1 MKKAPHSPLLLSP
14 LLSLLMLAS
23 GAATAADDAAVL
35 KCRALPD
42 GAQRLACYD
51 AMPVGAAPLAA
62 SVPAA
67 TASAAAP
74 TVAAPSVAAA
84 PARTAEQDFGMEKA
98 AKRQEPE
105 YIESSIVGDFDGWEA
120 NTQITLA
127 NGQVWRIVDGSTA
140 VLPQLHNPKVRIK
153 RGVFGVLY
161 FQVVGQNNMARVR
174 REQ

>member
-14 LLSLLMLAS
+14 LLSLFMLAS

-62 SVPAA
+62 SASVPAA
-67 TASAAAP
+67 TASTAAP
-74 TVAAPSVAAA
+74 ALAAA

-98 AKRQEPE
+98 AKKKKEAD
-105 YIESSIVGDFDGWEA
+105 YIESSIVGDFNGWEG
-120 NTQITLA
+120 NTRITLA
-127 NGQVWRIVDGSTA
+127 NGQVWRIADGSTA

>member
-1 MKKAPHSPLLLSP
+1 MKKASHLPPSLLLSP
-14 LLSLLMLAS
+14 LLSLFLLAS
-23 GAATAADDAAVL
+23 GATTAADDAAIL

-51 AMPVGAAPLAA
+51 AMPVGAAPLVASPAAA
-62 SVPAA
+62 SSTP
-67 TASAAAP
+67 
-74 TVAAPSVAAA
+74 A
-84 PARTAEQDFGMEKA
+84 PARTAEQNFGMEKA
-98 AKRQEPE
+98 AKKQEPD
-105 YIESSIVGDFDGWEA
+105 YIESSIVGDFDGWEG
-120 NTQITLA
+120 NTRITLA

-153 RGVFGVLY
+153 RGIFGVLY

>member
-1 MKKAPHSPLLLSP
+1 MKKASHLPQPLLLSP
-14 LLSLLMLAS
+14 LLSLFLLAS

-62 SVPAA
+62 APAAAPAAA

-74 TVAAPSVAAA
+74 AAA
-84 PARTAEQDFGMEKA
+84 PARTAEQNFGMEKA
-98 AKRQEPE
+98 AKKQKEPE
-105 YIESSIVGDFDGWEA
+105 YIESSIVGDFNGWEG
-120 NTQITLA
+120 NTRITLA

-153 RGVFGVLY
+153 RGIFGVLY

>member
-1 MKKAPHSPLLLSP
+1 MKKASHLPPSLLLSP
-14 LLSLLMLAS
+14 LLSLFLLAS
-23 GAATAADDAAVL
+23 GAATAADDAAIL

-51 AMPVGAAPLAA
+51 AMPVGSTPLVA
-62 SVPAA
+62 S
-67 TASAAAP
+67 SAAAASSTP
-74 TVAAPSVAAA
+74 GPAIAAA
-84 PARTAEQDFGMEKA
+84 PARTAEQNFGMEMA
-98 AKRQEPE
+98 AKKQEPD
-105 YIESSIVGDFDGWEA
+105 YIESSIVGDFDGWEG
-120 NTQITLA
+120 NTRITLA

-153 RGVFGVLY
+153 RGIFGVLY

>member
-1 MKKAPHSPLLLSP
+1 MKKAPHLPPSLLLSP
-14 LLSLLMLAS
+14 LLSLFLLAS
-23 GAATAADDAAVL
+23 GAATAADDTAIL
-35 KCRALPD
+35 KCRVLPD

-51 AMPVGAAPLAA
+51 AMPVGAAPLVA
-62 SVPAA
+62 SPA
-67 TASAAAP
+67 TAPAAAP
-74 TVAAPSVAAA
+74 AIAAA
-84 PARTAEQDFGMEKA
+84 PARTAEQNFGMEKA
-98 AKRQEPE
+98 AKKQEPE
-105 YIESSIVGDFDGWEA
+105 YIESSIVGDFDGWEG
-120 NTQITLA
+120 NTRITLA